1 MKRNLLSISLTFL
14 VLFLST
20 GLTNAQSALDFE
32 ETSGQY
38 VEVGNAMNATFT
50 GTSAVTLE
58 GWVNLESSGTFRTIV
73 GNYNSGMQF
82 LLRIDGGLPRFWV
95 DNGGGFKNVTGTSTI
110 PVGTWTHI
118 AGTWDGTTMK
128 VFVNGILEG
137 SLPTTGA
144 FPTVSNSVRVGG
156 SINGSEYMDGLID
169 DVRIW
174 NIARTDADIKAFMS
188 ACLSG
193 SESGLVA
200 FYDFESGT
208 GTALVDRTGNGYNG
222 TLVSAPVW
230 VAGLGCNCLAEP
242 AVNTADF
249 TSVCKADTSI
259 ELASSQAGVYYAL
272 RNDADNSFISQNPVV
287 GTGGAITLATGA
299 ITSTTTMNVYSAVPG
314 NNKALDFD
322 GVDDEVTVPASTLD
336 NQPEGTIEAW
346 INLDALNDEPIFVKQ
361 HDGVGTFSC
370 FSIGTYSSTGGTPQV
385 ATPGVLYFHPRN
397 SAPIAMGSTALSTG
411 QWHHVAV
418 TFSATEANIY
428 IDGTLD
434 MTTPG
439 DFTIPS
445 DLAPTYTSIAGWYGA
460 YFDGRMDELR
470 IWNTVRTQTEIQ
482 DNRYDCLV
490 GNEAGL
496 VAYYKYEDGTGSTSA
511 YDETGNGYD
520 GTLVNMDPATDWVTG
535 NADIWCPT
543 CEAELAQM
551 VTVTI
556 NPIADQT
563 VNTADFSKVC
573 VADTSIELASSE
585 AGVWYGLR
593 NDADNKFISQSPVLG
608 TGSAITLSTGE
619 ITGTTTINV
628 YSAVPG
634 DNGALDF
641 DGVDDVVSIGNSL
654 NSTLQTTN
662 TFTVEA
668 WVNPATISGLDMI
681 VGNYNYP
688 ANNNQM
694 QFMLRR
700 SNDQYQ
706 FYVDAGAG
714 YTAANS
720 GAGSAH
726 NGNWQHVV
734 GTWDGT
740 TISIYVDGALMGT
753 TPLSGTGFNA
763 TSNDIVFGN
772 NAIGES
778 FLGQID
784 DIRIWGVTR
793 TQTDI
798 QDHAYECLNG
808 SETGLLA
815 YYNLN
820 ESMGSGTAADLT
832 GNGYNGDL
840 LNMDFA
846 MDWVAGNS
854 DLWCPTCETEMSQ
867 MVTVTIDPISD
878 QTVAITDANLCPT
891 NSGTTV
897 TTGSSENGINYF
909 LRDNANDTIVDG
921 PVAGTGSGLTFN
933 TGSLSSNM
941 TYNVYAEYD
950 SGNETSFVFDGSTF
964 VQNGNNTAFMN
975 WNYITVEAWI
985 NPMVNNVQ
993 QVVASRRNGIGYE
1006 WSMSVEADGRLFGQ
1020 VQAQSTGYRGA
1031 YSITVIPTNTWTHV
1045 AMTFDGT
1052 EAHIYVNGTEETS
1065 GSTGTPG
1072 TGNPLWG
1079 SNLIPTVVGAWG
1091 TNTLHFNGKI
1101 DDIRIWKDVVRS
1113 QSDIS
1118 SSMCSVPASSSDLML
1133 NYLFENDMM
1142 DATSNGNN
1150 GTVAGT
1156 ETYFT
1161 EGNYCSSSCTQ
1172 VMTTTVSVTVGDVV
1186 APTAVC
1192 QNVTVNLD
1200 ASGNA
1205 SIVAA
1210 DLDGGSY
1217 DDCSASVTVSASP
1230 LTFSCADLGT
1240 GTPSAE
1246 YALTITGAYDGPN
1259 TGGIPKGIELYVVAD
1274 IADLSMYGVGSAN
1287 NGGGTDG
1294 EEFTFPAVSVT
1305 AGTFIY
1311 VSQEA
1316 TEFTNFFG
1324 FAPDYTTS
1332 SMAINGDDAVE
1343 LFYNGGVIDV
1353 FGDINT
1359 DGTGTPWEYM
1369 DGWAYRNAS
1378 TGPDGSTFQLND
1390 WTYSGIN
1397 ALEGDVVNIGC
1408 TSPFPLGTYTHTQT
1422 QGFVPVTLSVTDDNT
1437 NTGTCVA
1444 TVAVVDAVAPSPV
1457 TLADATDECTV
1468 TLTAPTTTDNC
1479 SGTITGT
1486 TTDAMTYTGDTTLV
1500 VTWSFTDASGNVT
1513 TAAQNVIIADMT
1525 APSIAAPSNVSVT
1538 ANNAGCSATGVALGI
1553 ATTSDNCTGTITV
1566 TNDAPAT
1573 FPIGNTT
1580 VTWTATDV
1588 AGNSAQTTQTVTVTT
1603 DLAVTTDS
1611 IHDVTCNGLSDGQ
1624 AFITVT
1630 GGATAYTYD
1639 WDHDG
1644 TGDGDDMEDQDGL
1657 AASTYNVIVTDANG
1671 CTATGSATVNQP
1683 SALSATNT
1691 STNPT
1696 SCTSGDGTV
1705 NATVTGGTAPYG
1717 YSWDNSEITED
1728 LSGLSAGA
1736 YVLTVTDANGCTTST
1751 TATLSDPAG
1760 PVIVLD
1766 SVHDNLCYGDMN
1778 GELFTTV
1785 TGGSTPY
1792 TFDWDND
1799 GTGDADDADDVSG
1812 LGAGTYGLT
1821 VVDVAGCTGAISGT
1835 VSDPSAITV
1844 STNSITNVTCYG
1856 GADGAV
1862 SIIPGGGTGTLVEDW
1877 GGANASALP
1886 AGTTLYT
1893 VTDDNGCIYNGG
1905 VTITQPD
1912 SLELTI
1918 AYEILC
1924 NGDSTDIN
1932 VEVIGGVATYSYDWD
1947 NDGYDDAQDSLK
1959 ADNGTYTVMVMDAN
1973 GCTIDSTFTITEP
1986 TALSL
1991 STVGTDEMTGN
2002 DGSVDLTV
2010 SGGTP
2015 SYSYGWS
2022 NSEITEDIS
2031 GLLAGSY
2038 SVTVTDANGCM
2049 ETISTTIGTQ
2059 VSVVENKGLTINV
2072 YPNPSN
2078 GVINV
2083 NFSEVMLGEIKVF
2096 DAIGKLIVNQPINE
2110 LIETI
2115 DLDDEERGVYF
2126 LTIENENYKRTIRVV
2141 VQ

>member
-188 ACLSG
+188 TCLSG
-193 SESGLVA
+193 FESGLVA

-242 AVNTADF
+242 AVNTSDF
-249 TSVCKADTSI
+249 TSICISDTSI
-259 ELASSQAGVYYAL
+259 ELASSQSGVYYGL

-299 ITSTTTMNVYSAVPG
+299 ITSTTTMNVYSGVPG
-314 NNKALDFD
+314 SNTALDFD
-322 GVDDEVTVPASTLD
+322 NTDDYVDVAGIDVS
-336 NQPEGTIEAW
+336 NSSFTIEAW
-346 INLDALNDEPIFVKQ
+346 AKRN
-361 HDGVGTFSC
+361 S
-370 FSIGTYSSTGGTPQV
+370 SGTYDMILTQGAAVTDQGLHFGFRNTNEFTFAFWGDDLNSSSPYTD
-385 ATPGVLYFHPRN
+385 N
-397 SAPIAMGSTALSTG
+397 N
-411 QWHHVAV
+411 WHHWA
-418 TFSATEANIY
+418 ATYDATTNEQKLYMDGSLIDSRTATGDYTGSGNIY
-428 IDGTLD
+428 IGN
-434 MTTPG
+434 
-439 DFTIPS
+439 
-445 DLAPTYTSIAGWYGA
+445 SIIGGSNT
-460 YFDGRMDELR
+460 FDGPIQDLR

-496 VAYYKYEDGTGSTSA
+496 VAYYKFQDGTGSSTA
-511 YDETGNGYD
+511 YDETGNGHD
-520 GTLVNMDPATDWVTG
+520 GTLTLMDPATDWVTG

-563 VNTADFSKVC
+563 VNTADFAEVC

-585 AGVWYGLR
+585 AGVYYGLR
-593 NDADNKFISQSPVLG
+593 NDFDNKFISQGPVIG
-608 TGSAITLSTGE
+608 TGGAITLPTGE

-641 DGVDDVVSIGNSL
+641 DGVDDYVLIGDVPGISFENNTPYSIEAWARWNNNGAY
-654 NSTLQTTN
+654 STIFAKMFDGAPN
-662 TFTVEA
+662 TGYDLLISNTGDVEA
-668 WVNPATISGLDMI
+668 HIISNWGTGNAIKVATTSAPFSDNQYHHIALVYDGSMNASGVTIYIDGVAQSITVL
-681 VGNYNYP
+681 
-688 ANNNQM
+688 ANNLTGSIVNNNEA
-694 QFMLRR
+694 RIGSR
-700 SNDQYQ
+700 
-706 FYVDAGAG
+706 AGI
-714 YTAANS
+714 
-720 GAGSAH
+720 SAI
-726 NGNWQHVV
+726 
-734 GTWDGT
+734 TM
-740 TISIYVDGALMGT
+740 S
-753 TPLSGTGFNA
+753 
-763 TSNDIVFGN
+763 
-772 NAIGES
+772 
-778 FLGQID
+778 GQID

-793 TQTDI
+793 TQTEI
-798 QDHAYECLNG
+798 QDNAYQCLNG

-820 ESMGSGTAADLT
+820 ESIGSGTAADLT

-840 LNMDFA
+840 INMDFA
-846 MDWVAGNS
+846 TDWVAGNT

-867 MVTVTIDPISD
+867 MVTITIDPIAD
-878 QTVAITDANLCPT
+878 QTVSATDANVCPT
-891 NSGTTV
+891 NTGTTV
-897 TTGSSENGINYF
+897 TTGSSEIGMDYY
-909 LRDNANDTIVDG
+909 LRDNANDNILDG
-921 PVAGTGSGLTFN
+921 PIAGTGSGLSFN
-933 TGSLSSNM
+933 TGVLTSNTTFNVLSTSENHALELDGVNDYVNCGNILAASYTKEAWVYISNPALS
-941 TYNVYAEYD
+941 NNII
-950 SGNETSFVFDGSTF
+950 SGGNATGQHALWASQS
-964 VQNGNNTAFMN
+964 NGNRLSAGHNANWTAVMDP
-975 WNYITVEAWI
+975 
-985 NPMVNNVQ
+985 NPYPLNEWHHVAVTYDAGTGDMVLYKDG
-993 QVVASRRNGIGYE
+993 QVVSSATGQPAYTNGNQVYIGSY
-1006 WSMSVEADGRLFGQ
+1006 
-1020 VQAQSTGYRGA
+1020 
-1031 YSITVIPTNTWTHV
+1031 NTTDYLGG
-1045 AMTFDGT
+1045 M
-1052 EAHIYVNGTEETS
+1052 
-1065 GSTGTPG
+1065 
-1072 TGNPLWG
+1072 
-1079 SNLIPTVVGAWG
+1079 
-1091 TNTLHFNGKI
+1091 I
-1101 DDIRIWKDVVRS
+1101 DDVRVWDYVRS
-1113 QSDIS
+1113 QTEIDNDRSNCLTGEEPGLVAYYIMEDGTGSSIVSDQ
-1118 SSMCSVPASSSDLML
+1118 
-1133 NYLFENDMM
+1133 
-1142 DATSNGNN
+1142 TWNGND
-1150 GTVAGT
+1150 GTLTNMDPATDWVKST
-1156 ETYFT
+1156 PL
-1161 EGNYCSSSCTQ
+1161 SCTTCSQ
-1172 VMTTTVSVTVGDVV
+1172 EMTTTVTVTVGDVV

-1205 SIVAA
+1205 SVVAA

-1217 DDCSASVTVSASP
+1217 DDCSATVSLSASP

-1397 ALEGDVVNIGC
+1397 ALEGDVVNTGC
-1408 TSPFPLGTYTHTQT
+1408 TSPFPLGTYTQTQT

-1513 TAAQNVIIADMT
+1513 TAAQNVIIADIT

-1538 ANNAGCSATGVALGI
+1538 ANNASCSATGVTLGT
-1553 ATTSDNCTGTITV
+1553 ATTSDNCVGTITV

-1573 FPIGNTT
+1573 FPLGNTT

-1588 AGNSAQTTQTVTVTT
+1588 AGNTAQSMQTVTVTT

-1611 IHDVTCNGLSDGQ
+1611 IHDVSCNGLSDGQ

-1671 CTATGSATVNQP
+1671 CTAIGSATVNQP

-1821 VVDVAGCTGAISGT
+1821 VVDVAGCTGAISGI

-1893 VTDDNGCIYNGG
+1893 VTDDNGCVYNGG

-1973 GCTIDSTFTITEP
+1973 GCTIDSTFTVTEP
-1986 TALSL
+1986 TTLSL

-2015 SYSYGWS
+2015 SYSYDWS

-2059 VSVVENKGLTINV
+2059 VSVVENNGLTINV

-2083 NFSEVMLGEIKVF
+2083 SFSEVMQGEIKVF
-2096 DAIGKLIVNQPINE
+2096 DAIGKLIVNQPINK